1 MKKKILAISILTA
14 IMSGN
19 VFAISNEDLLD
30 IDNLFNK
37 DKKEK
42 EVKENNIKNNK
53 VESKEINKVEK
64 KSLVIEDSKTKKET
78 VIEKVKE
85 ENSVIEQPLKPLIP
99 VPITGDNINF
109 KISLLK
115 SKLIKEKISNT
126 EVILFN
132 LNPIEEKFKN
142 EPEVLETL
150 KNKKSS
156 DSFSNYT
163 VDTDVLVGM
172 DRKVV
177 EGQLV
182 EIPIFKNVK
191 TGQTLFIELVQF
203 DKERNRAKVKLS
215 INIAD
220 AAYYNEF
227 KYQMKDG
234 TNQKIKIPHIVESN
248 NSKEFWINLD
258 SGSVFEYKVDDF
270 HLVKIE
276 IQRVIP
282 FIQQVFV
289 VDHEKIKRMEE
300 EKKQQEIQKIE
311 DEKLKK
317 INEENDLFD
326 SLEKNLKK

>member
-42 EVKENNIKNNK
+42 EVKENNVKDTK
-53 VESKEINKVEK
+53 VESKEKNKVEK
-64 KSLVIEDSKTKKET
+64 KSLVKEEPKTKEET
-78 VIEKVKE
+78 VSEEIKE
-85 ENSVIEQPLKPLIP
+85 ENTLISQPLKPLIP

-115 SKLIKEKISNT
+115 SKLIKEKIANT
-126 EVILFN
+126 EVILSN

-142 EPEVLETL
+142 EPEILDIL

-163 VDTDVLVGM
+163 VDTDVLVGIKR
-172 DRKVV
+172 DVV
-177 EGQLV
+177 KGKLV
-182 EIPIFKNVK
+182 ETPTFNNIK

-215 INIAD
+215 INISD
-220 AAYYNEF
+220 VTYYNEF
-227 KYQMKDG
+227 QYKMADG
-234 TNQKIKIPHIVESN
+234 TTQKIRLPNIVQSN

-258 SGSVFEYKVDDF
+258 SGSIFEYKVDDF
-270 HLVKIE
+270 NLVKIE
-276 IQRVIP
+276 VQRVIP

-289 VDHEKIKRMEE
+289 VDHEKIKKMEE

-326 SLEKNLKK
+326 SLEENLKK